1 MHNLHPKQQTISV
14 IVPTYNEVANIGPLL
29 DQLTKVLH
37 LHDYQII
44 VVDDSSPDGTSRIV
58 QQRATLYP
66 RVLLL
71 QRPGKLGL
79 AAAVLDGFNAS
90 NGHLVVMMDADLS
103 HRPEDLPTLLLAAS
117 QAEIVI
123 GSRYAKGGAIRDW
136 PLHRRFSSRIAGALA
151 RAILRLTVTDP
162 TSGFAVFHRHI
173 LSRLASGPPPP
184 GFKLTLAALA
194 LNPGATVAEVPITFV
209 NRCRGRSKFTPAE
222 VLRFLRLCWQ
232 LRATRHLSAS
242 P

>member
-1 MHNLHPKQQTISV
+1 MHNLHTKQQSLSI

-29 DQLTKVLH
+29 DQLTEVLH

-44 VVDDSSPDGTSRIV
+44 VVDDSSPDGTARVV
-58 QQRATLYP
+58 QRRATLDP

-90 NGHLVVMMDADLS
+90 NGHLIVMMDADLS
-103 HRPEDLPTLLLAAS
+103 HRPQDLPTLLRAAS

-123 GSRYAKGGAIRDW
+123 GSRYVKGGAIRDW
-136 PLHRRFSSRIAGALA
+136 PLHRRISSRLAGALA
-151 RAILRLTVTDP
+151 RAILRLTVADP
-162 TSGFAVFHRHI
+162 TSGFAVFHRHV
-173 LSRLASGPPPP
+173 LSSLASGAPPT

-209 NRCRGRSKFTPAE
+209 NRRRGRSKFTPAE
-222 VLRFLRLCWQ
+222 VLRFLRLCWR
-232 LRATRHLSAS
+232 LRSARPLRPS